1 MNDPLDLTGKR
12 VLITGGS
19 RGIGAVLSRSLAARG
34 AHVGVNYAQDDAAAD
49 RTVEEIRAA
58 GGSAEPLRANLVR
71 PEEIRDLIA
80 RAVAT
85 GGRLD
90 AVVHNAAI
98 GSFKK
103 LMNLRANQ
111 WDLSLG
117 VNARALLHLAQ
128 EAAPHLEKAGGCLV
142 GVSSLGGSR
151 VIPEYGAIGVSKAA
165 LESLVRSLAV
175 ELSPRGI
182 RVNAV
187 SAGLVDVPSVR
198 LHPRYD
204 ELERRSVERAGRLG
218 TAEDVAN
225 VVLFLVSPLAA
236 WITGQTVI
244 ADGGMS
250 LPL

>member
-12 VLITGGS
+12 VLVTGGS
-19 RGIGAVLSRSLAARG
+19 RGIGAVLSRTLAARG
-34 AHVGVNYAQDDAAAD
+34 AHVGVNYAQDDAAAA

-71 PEEIRDLIA
+71 PEEIRDLVA
-80 RAVAT
+80 RAA
-85 GGRLD
+85 GEGRLD

-128 EAAPHLEKAGGCLV
+128 EAAPHLEKTGGCLV
-142 GVSSLGGSR
+142 GMSSLGGSR

>member
-1 MNDPLDLTGKR
+1 MNDPLDLTGRR
-12 VLITGGS
+12 VLVTGGS
-19 RGIGAVLSRSLAARG
+19 RGIGAVLSRTLAARG
-34 AHVGVNYAQDDAAAD
+34 AHVGVNYAQDDAAAA

-58 GGSAEPLRANLVR
+58 GGSAETLRANLVR
-71 PEEIRDLIA
+71 PEEIRDLVA
-80 RAVAT
+80 RAAA

-90 AVVHNAAI
+90 VVVHNAAI

-128 EAAPHLEKAGGCLV
+128 EAAPHLEKTSGCLV

-187 SAGLVDVPSVR
+187 SAGLIDVPSVR

-218 TAEDVAN
+218 TADDVAN

>member
-1 MNDPLDLTGKR
+1 MIDPLDLTGKR
-12 VLITGGS
+12 VLVTGGS
-19 RGIGAVLSRSLAARG
+19 RGIGAVLSRTLAARG
-34 AHVGVNYAQDDAAAD
+34 AHVGVNYAQDDAAAA

-71 PEEIRDLIA
+71 PEEIRDLVA
-80 RAVAT
+80 RAVA

-128 EAAPHLEKAGGCLV
+128 EAAPHLEATGGCLV

-187 SAGLVDVPSVR
+187 SAGLIDVPSVR

-218 TAEDVAN
+218 TAEDVAS
-225 VVLFLVSPLAA
+225 VVLFLISPLAA